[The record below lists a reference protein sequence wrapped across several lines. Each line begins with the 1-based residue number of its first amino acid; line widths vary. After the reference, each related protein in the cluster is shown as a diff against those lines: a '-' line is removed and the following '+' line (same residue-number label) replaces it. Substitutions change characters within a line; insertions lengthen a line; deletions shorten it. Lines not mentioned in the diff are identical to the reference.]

1 MDRLSFELIL
11 SVAWLG
17 FVIWLI
23 LRALL
28 QQAAHR
34 ELNPDDGVDELPAIC
49 FLVPARDEEHNVERC
64 VRSLL
69 SQDYPRERLSVVVVD
84 DGSRD
89 RTEAIV
95 RAIAAEDDRLRV
107 VRAPALPPGWKGK
120 VNACCAGVEA
130 SPADVEWLCFI
141 DADVWTKPSLARS
154 AIVFALH
161 SRTDLLSLTP
171 KLELR
176 SMAERLIIPCGFY
189 ILAFTRDL
197 ARTQRPDSS
206 EAVATGQFMLIRR
219 SAYEAV
225 GGHAAV
231 RTAICEDVELARLV
245 KRRGYRVALLDG
257 ARFLNA
263 RMYDSFGELWTGFAK
278 NLTEMLGGPMHTAL
292 IAALALLIAAAS
304 IMLPAFDLLA
314 CVNGSKGACL
324 ALAPALIGS
333 AAMFAL
339 HIAGAVH
346 FEIPFW
352 YGFLFPAGYVAGA
365 LIGLDSLRWRARRRV
380 VWKGRVYR

>member
-1 MDRLSFELIL
+1 MHRLSFELIASL
-11 SVAWLG
+11 AWLG
-17 FVIWLI
+17 LVVLLI
-23 LRALL
+23 FRALR

-34 ELNPDDGVDELPAIC
+34 ALNANEEAEELPALC
-49 FLVPARDEEHNVERC
+49 FLVPARDEEDNIERC

-89 RTEAIV
+89 RTQAIV
-95 RAIAAEDDRLRV
+95 RAIAAEDARLRV
-107 VRAPALPPGWKGK
+107 VQAPALPPDWKGK
-120 VNACCAGVEA
+120 VNACCAGVDA
-130 SPADVEWLCFI
+130 SPADVEWLGFI
-141 DADVWTKPSLARS
+141 DADVWAKPSLARS
-154 AIVFALH
+154 AVAFALH

-171 KLELR
+171 KLELK
-176 SMAERLIIPCGFY
+176 SIADRLIIPCGFY

-197 ARTQRPDSS
+197 ARTQQPDSG
-206 EAVATGQFMLIRR
+206 EAIATGQFMLIRR

-225 GGHAAV
+225 GGHAAAL
-231 RTAICEDVELARLV
+231 TAICEDVELARLM
-245 KRRGYRVALLDG
+245 KRRGYRVLLLDG

-263 RMYDSFGELWTGFAK
+263 RMYDSFGELWPGFAK
-278 NLTEMLGGPMHTAL
+278 NLTELLGGPTLTIL

-304 IMLPAFDLLA
+304 LLLPAFDLFA
-314 CVNGSKGACL
+314 CVDGSKGACI

-333 AAMFAL
+333 AAIVAL

-352 YGFLFPAGYVAGA
+352 YGLLFPAGYVAGA
-365 LIGLDSLRWRARRRV
+365 LIGLDSLRWRARRRIL
-380 VWKGRVYR
+380 WKGRVYR

>member
-1 MDRLSFELIL
+1 MDRLSLALIFSL
-11 SVAWLG
+11 AWLG
-17 FVIWLI
+17 LVVLLI
-23 LRALL
+23 FRALR
-28 QQAAHR
+28 QQAAHGA
-34 ELNPDDGVDELPAIC
+34 LNAAEDADELPALC
-49 FLVPARDEEHNVERC
+49 FLVPARDEEDNIELC

-69 SQDYPRERLSVVVVD
+69 IQDYPRERLSVVVVD
-84 DGSRD
+84 DGSKD

-107 VRAPALPPGWKGK
+107 VQAPALPPDWKGK
-120 VNACCAGVEA
+120 VNACCAGADA
-130 SPADVEWLCFI
+130 SPAGVEWLGFI
-141 DADVWTKPSLARS
+141 DADVWAKPSLARS
-154 AIVFALH
+154 AVAFALH

-171 KLELR
+171 KLELK
-176 SMAERLIIPCGFY
+176 SIADRLIIPCGFY

-197 ARTQRPDSS
+197 ARTQQPDSG

-231 RTAICEDVELARLV
+231 RTAISEDVELARLM
-245 KRRGYRVALLDG
+245 KRRGYRVLLLDG

-263 RMYDSFGELWTGFAK
+263 RMYDSFAELWPGFAK
-278 NLTEMLGGPMHTAL
+278 NLTEMLGGPTRTIL
-292 IAALALLIAAAS
+292 IAALAVLIAAAS
-304 IMLPAFDLLA
+304 LLLPAFDLSA
-314 CVNGSKGACL
+314 CVDGSKAACV

-339 HIAGAVH
+339 HIAGALH

-380 VWKGRVYR
+380 LWKGRVYR

>member
-1 MDRLSFELIL
+1 MHQLSFELTL

-23 LRALL
+23 LRALR

-34 ELNPDDGVDELPAIC
+34 GLNVDAGLDELPALC
-49 FLVPARDEEHNVERC
+49 FLVPARDEEENVERC

-69 SQDYPRERLSVVVVD
+69 SQDYPSGRLSVIVVD

-95 RAIAAEDDRLRV
+95 RTIAAEDDRLRV
-107 VRAPALPPGWKGK
+107 VRAPALPRGWKGK

-130 SPADVEWLCFI
+130 SPEGAQWLCFI
-141 DADVWTKPSLARS
+141 DADVWAKPSLARS
-154 AIVFALH
+154 AVTSALH
-161 SRTDLLSLTP
+161 DETDLLSLTP

-176 SMAERLIIPCGFY
+176 SMAERLVIPCGFY
-189 ILAFTRDL
+189 VLAFTRDL
-197 ARTQRPDSS
+197 ARTQQPDSG

-231 RTAICEDVELARLV
+231 RTAISEDVELARLM
-245 KRRGYRVALLDG
+245 KRRGYRVLLLDG

-263 RMYDSFGELWTGFAK
+263 RMYDSWGELWAGFAK
-278 NLTEMLGGPMHTAL
+278 NLTDMLGGPARTIV
-292 IAALALLIAAAS
+292 IAALAASMAAVSLL
-304 IMLPAFDLLA
+304 LPAFDLLA
-314 CVNGSKGACL
+314 CVDGSKGACI

-333 AAMFAL
+333 AAIFAL
-339 HIAGAVH
+339 HIAGALH
-346 FEIPFW
+346 FEIPLW
-352 YGFLFPAGYVAGA
+352 YGFLFPAGYMAGA
-365 LIGLDSLRWRARRRV
+365 MIALDSLRWRARRQIL
-380 VWKGRVYR
+380 WKGRVYR